1 MRFGK
6 NFKIGII
13 VLSAVLLLLTA
24 GITMADAGG
33 FSGDSDYGGGG
44 GGSDS
49 SWSFGGGDDD
59 WSSSDNGVFYG
70 GLPFSG
76 GFGFLDFI
84 IIAAIVLMI
93 VSRFKKASANK
104 KDGEIAPQ
112 SGNLG
117 IQALRNL
124 DPGFSESIFLEDV
137 SNMYVKLQ
145 QAWTAKDWEPMRM
158 LMTEA
163 LYSQFERQLE
173 PYITN
178 RQTNHVDRIAVLS
191 ANITGFYQDEA
202 NDIITVGLSTRI
214 VDYVSDD
221 ATGNIIRGSNTQEL
235 FMTYEWTLIRSKGVI
250 THIDGGETRTI
261 CKACGAPMLLKQS
274 NRCEYC
280 GTLMKSGEYD
290 WVISNIRGISQQTGR

>member
-13 VLSAVLLLLTA
+13 VLSAVLLMLTA
-24 GITMADAGG
+24 GMTMADAGG
-33 FSGDSDYGGGG
+33 FSGDSDYGGGSG
-44 GGSDS
+44 DS
-49 SWSFGGGDDD
+49 SWSFDDGGGD
-59 WSSSDNGVFYG
+59 WSSSDNGSFVG
-70 GLPFSG
+70 GLPVLQG
-76 GFGFLDFI
+76 GFGFMNFV

-93 VSRFKKASANK
+93 ISRYKKSSANN
-104 KDGEIAPQ
+104 DGGGIAPQ
-112 SGNLG
+112 SANMG
-117 IQALRNL
+117 IQTLRNL
-124 DPGFSESIFLEDV
+124 DPGFSESMFIEDV